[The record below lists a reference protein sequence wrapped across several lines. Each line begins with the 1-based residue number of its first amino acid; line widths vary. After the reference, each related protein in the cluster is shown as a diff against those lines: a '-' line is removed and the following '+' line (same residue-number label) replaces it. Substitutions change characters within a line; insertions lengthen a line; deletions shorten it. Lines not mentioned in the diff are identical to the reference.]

1 MANYILRIDS
11 TILPGNK
18 IKATYRSISDVS
30 YNILISNIRKDRI
43 NYIMGIHSTRGRID
57 ILLQDFKS
65 NKEWLKMSL
74 MDIIKKIGNKEEEIE
89 YIPKVVVDK
98 QLDGLRRLKQVQDNE
113 TEKVRLKKVIAD
125 FNRERTARH
134 MFGIKDKKELLEKK
148 RNILSKIETQN
159 KVNILKQKKSL
170 LSSSSLLNNR
180 KDDLPKKEVNI
191 LNNHSSFLR

>member
-1 MANYILRIDS
+1 
-11 TILPGNK
+11 
-18 IKATYRSISDVS
+18 
-30 YNILISNIRKDRI
+30 
-43 NYIMGIHSTRGRID
+43 
-57 ILLQDFKS
+57 
-65 NKEWLKMSL
+65 MSL
-74 MDIIKKIGNKEEEIE
+74 MDIVKKIGGKEEEIE

-98 QLDGLRRLKQVQDNE
+98 QLDGLRRLKQVQMNE
-113 TEKVRLKKVIAD
+113 VEKVRLKQEIAD

-191 LNNHSSFLR
+191 LNNHSSFMR